1 MREAIRGTSHLINGG
16 THLLIIVIVYSHRL
30 ALLLVLLLILLLI
43 LLLVL
48 LLLSISTVPIQAPPD
63 ALRRERS
70 CGPCMR
76 TNPSS
81 G

>member
-48 LLLSISTVPIQAPPD
+48 LLLSISTVPIQAPPAI
-63 ALRRERS
+63 ALGGRWLGWVDVWS
-70 CGPCMR
+70 P
-76 TNPSS
+76 
-81 G
+81 